1 MVCVFSYWSETY
13 PRRQVTASCFFC
25 GSSFFFFFFLKMIFL
40 HGKLPSTFMVIE
52 EAILLAYL
60 DKSVLFYWFY
70 NIFTAL
76 TTLSPL
82 V

>member
-1 MVCVFSYWSETY
+1 
-13 PRRQVTASCFFC
+13 
-25 GSSFFFFFFLKMIFL
+25 
-40 HGKLPSTFMVIE
+40 MVIE